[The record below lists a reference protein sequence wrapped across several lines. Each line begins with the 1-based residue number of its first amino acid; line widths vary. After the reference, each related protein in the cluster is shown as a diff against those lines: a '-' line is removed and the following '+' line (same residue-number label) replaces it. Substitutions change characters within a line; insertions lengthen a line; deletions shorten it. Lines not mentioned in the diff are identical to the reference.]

1 MFLRVET
8 MLSNN
13 CRPLSDRLK
22 PLWVIMIMKVIESGE
37 ERDSVD
43 TKLTIEAA
51 QKLVN
56 EILPGLQMFAR
67 DVDLSADVAAKY
79 VPGMIIK
86 ELGFTDAS
94 CRVMGMVKT
103 HRFAILSNQM
113 KDISAFE
120 HGTNWGLCVA
130 NAGAYYKVLDVY
142 TFKGRT
148 QILLLQL
155 PYDER
160 WKLFRELKL
169 MVNGKNL
176 EETLITECRTRF
188 ENKSQQ
194 KAVPELTTKE
204 WLSRCEWPLGMDGSG
219 TIRDYCLEE

>member
-1 MFLRVET
+1 MRV
-8 MLSNN
+8 
-13 CRPLSDRLK
+13 
-22 PLWVIMIMKVIESGE
+22 VESGE
-37 ERDSVD
+37 GRDSVD
-43 TKLTIEAA
+43 TELTIEAA

-94 CRVMGMVKT
+94 SHVMGMVTT

-113 KDISAFE
+113 MDISAFE
-120 HGTNWGLCVA
+120 HGTNWGLCIA
-130 NAGAYYKVLDVY
+130 NADAYYKVLDVY
-142 TFKGRT
+142 TFKRRT
-148 QILLLQL
+148 QILLLHL

-160 WKLFRELKL
+160 WKLFRKLKL
-169 MVNGKNL
+169 MVDRQDL
-176 EETLITECRTRF
+176 EETLIAECRSRF

-194 KAVPELTTKE
+194 KPVPELATKG
-204 WLSRCEWPLGMDGSG
+204 WLDRCEWPLGMDGSG
-219 TIRDYCLEE
+219 TIHNYCLAE

>member
-1 MFLRVET
+1 M
-8 MLSNN
+8 
-13 CRPLSDRLK
+13 
-22 PLWVIMIMKVIESGE
+22 
-37 ERDSVD
+37 D
-43 TKLTIEAA
+43 TELTIEAA
-51 QKLVN
+51 RELVN

-67 DVDLSADVAAKY
+67 DVDLSADVAVKY

-94 CRVMGMVKT
+94 SHVMGMITT

-130 NAGAYYKVLDVY
+130 NAGAYYKVLDVF
-142 TFKGRT
+142 TLKGRT

-160 WKLFRELKL
+160 WKLFRKLKL
-169 MVNGKNL
+169 MVNGQDL
-176 EETLITECRTRF
+176 EETLIAECRRRF

-194 KAVPELTTKE
+194 KPVPELTTKD
-204 WLSRCEWPLGMDGSG
+204 WRDRCEWPLGMDGSG
-219 TIRDYCLEE
+219 TIRNYCLAE